1 VQNYEILFG
10 LTFAVS
16 SFEELIPAIRYI
28 FLSTKKDKRM
38 CPIIRTMKFWL
49 KNTFTVESYI
59 FDKKQKKKFIR
70 QSNPKGMLGLIK
82 SILLASYA
90 C

>member
-1 VQNYEILFG
+1 LFKVSRLLFQVFKG
-10 LTFAVS
+10 AVS
-16 SFEELIPAIRYI
+16 CNTLYLFSRKKED
-28 FLSTKKDKRM
+28 KKDAAA
-38 CPIIRTMKFWL
+38 IRTMEFWL

-70 QSNPKGMLGLIK
+70 QSNPIKG
-82 SILLASYA
+82 